1 MKDATQEMV
10 KMADALAVITQFADN
25 LEKWADD
32 TKENPPELVDLAKA
46 YFTLKNGYE
55 AIDAQRKRIYHVVDM
70 LNKHLIPTQLE
81 KAGLDMIRVPEIERS
96 FSPRLQISA
105 SLIDKERGMEWLR
118 KEGKG
123 DLIQE
128 TVNSS
133 TLASFVRNM
142 IIDEGIDPPEDIVKV
157 SQYYTTG
164 VAKYN
169 PNKKAKK

>member
-1 MKDATQEMV
+1 MTTDNELV
-10 KMADALAVITQFADN
+10 KMADALAIMTQFAEN
-25 LEKWADD
+25 LEKWAEQA
-32 TKENPPELVDLAKA
+32 KENPPELADIAKA
-46 YFTLKNGYE
+46 YFHLKQGYD
-55 AIDAQRKRIYHVVDM
+55 AIDLQRKRIYHVVDM

-81 KAGLDMIRVPEIERS
+81 KNELDMIRVPEIERS

-105 SLIDKERGMEWLR
+105 SLIDKEKGFEWLR
-118 KEGKG
+118 ETGKE

-142 IIDEGIDPPEDIVKV
+142 ILEEGIDPPEDIVKV

-164 VAKYN
+164 MAKYN
-169 PNKKAKK
+169 PNKRAKK